1 MHFCPS
7 TEQRERDGRWPH
19 GVGGSLHGT
28 QSEEGASKVPRAQM
42 EPQLRHLIA
51 AERTA
56 PAALILSPPP
66 PPPLLPLLHPHPLSA
81 ELCAGQPRGLRDQM
95 WSESHRGS

>member
-1 MHFCPS
+1 M
-7 TEQRERDGRWPH
+7 
-19 GVGGSLHGT
+19 HGT

-56 PAALILSPPP
+56 PAALMLSPTPPP
-66 PPPLLPLLHPHPLSA
+66 PFSPFCILILLAQSSA
-81 ELCAGQPRGLRDQM
+81 QGSPVGSVTRCGRSLIGAVRAGSLTEGD
-95 WSESHRGS
+95 

>member
-1 MHFCPS
+1 M
-7 TEQRERDGRWPH
+7 
-19 GVGGSLHGT
+19 HGT

-56 PAALILSPPP
+56 PAALMLSPTPP
-66 PPPLLPLLHPHPLSA
+66 SSPFCILILLAQSSA
-81 ELCAGQPRGLRDQM
+81 QGSPVGSVTRCGRSLIGAVRAGSLTEGD
-95 WSESHRGS
+95 